1 MTSQGSTGVAQLNSD
16 FILANIMTSLL
27 QTRNTDLWITNDISI
42 AQLVGKM
49 QSRALFPAL
58 ERVSLNVPGKLNTFF
73 ILYTVIPDVREVMVY
88 RKQALMLDRQIQVL
102 ILPGFGN
109 LLYGLECGPII
120 PGFRICLRYSVCDQK
135 SLCFI

>member
-1 MTSQGSTGVAQLNSD
+1 M
-16 FILANIMTSLL
+16 ANLS

-49 QSRALFPAL
+49 QPRALFPAL

-88 RKQALMLDRQIQVL
+88 RK
-102 ILPGFGN
+102 
-109 LLYGLECGPII
+109 
-120 PGFRICLRYSVCDQK
+120 
-135 SLCFI
+135 